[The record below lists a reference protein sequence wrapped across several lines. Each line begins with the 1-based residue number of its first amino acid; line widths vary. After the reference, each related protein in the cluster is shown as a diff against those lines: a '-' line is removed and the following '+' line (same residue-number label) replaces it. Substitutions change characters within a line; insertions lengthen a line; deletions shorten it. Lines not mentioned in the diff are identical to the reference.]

1 MPPSNHAARSL
12 QKRSAY
18 TRTAGNMLVNDS
30 NRQPWTYWLGY
41 DSGAG
46 RYPIGPNG
54 PYSVEVIPAVTRLTA
69 IITDALSAVP
79 YKVIRDSTG
88 ETLPTPRW
96 LIDPQLLRPD
106 ERYPSQVLPS
116 VLRNPRTVVW
126 GEYARGAV
134 WHGTGFFICLDDDA
148 GTPIAGTVRVL
159 HPQFV
164 TPVRDEEGTLVW
176 EIASDSGTPV
186 RSDREGYLTIGP
198 LRWRIIP
205 LRDPHA
211 PIDAEGHSV
220 GLFERH
226 QDVFGTTAAISGYT
240 KGTFTSGVPSGV
252 ISVNTPGFT
261 QEQAT
266 ALKGAWME
274 AHGGDRRSVAVLNAT
289 TEFKPLSF
297 SPVDAALGETKRAN
311 MADMALA
318 FALDPAGALGI
329 SMGNSA
335 TYANVQQYYSRL
347 KADLL
352 PWIEVYEQ
360 VLSSLLPQGQS
371 VRLDFSE
378 LTRPDP
384 TEQYA
389 SLAGAIQSG
398 LMTQDEARA
407 VIGLPPAPAPPPP
420 PPQLEQPEPDPTEQD
435 PDDPEQ
441 RGALPWQLRRN
452 P

>member
-1 MPPSNHAARSL
+1 
-12 QKRSAY
+12 
-18 TRTAGNMLVNDS
+18 MLVNDS
-30 NRQPWTYWLGY
+30 SQPWTYWLGY

-54 PYSVEVIPAVTRLTA
+54 PFTVEVIPAVTRLTA

-88 ETLPTPRW
+88 ETIPTPRW
-96 LIDPQLLRPD
+96 LTDPQLLRPD
-106 ERYPSQVLPS
+106 DRYPAQVLPAT
-116 VLRNPRTVVW
+116 LRHPRTVVW

-134 WHGTGFFICLDDDA
+134 WHGTGFMICLDDDA
-148 GTPIAGTVRVL
+148 GTPIAGTVRIL

-164 TPVRDEEGTLVW
+164 TPVRDEQGTLVW
-176 EIASDSGTPV
+176 EIANDSGSPV
-186 RSDREGYLTIGP
+186 RADREGYLTIGP

-205 LRDPHA
+205 FRDPHA

-226 QDVFGTTAAISGYT
+226 QDVFDTSNTITGYT

-252 ISVNTPGFT
+252 LQVQTPGLT
-261 QEQAT
+261 QEQAV
-266 ALKGAWME
+266 ALKQAWMA
-274 AHGGDRRSVAVLNAT
+274 AHGGDRRSPAILNAT

-297 SPVDAALGETKRAN
+297 SPVDAALDTTKRGNLADIC
-311 MADMALA
+311 MA
-318 FALDPAGALGI
+318 FGLDPNGALGI
-329 SMGNSA
+329 SLGNSS
-335 TYANVQQYYSRL
+335 TYANVQAYYSRL

-352 PWIEVYEQ
+352 PWIETYEQ
-360 VLSSLLPQGQS
+360 VLSALLPAGQS

-384 TEQYA
+384 EQQYA
-389 SLAGAIQSG
+389 ALAGAITSG

-407 VIGLPPAPAPPPP
+407 VIGLPPAPEPPPP
-420 PPQLEQPEPDPTEQD
+420 PPPPEPI
-435 PDDPEQ
+435 PEPQ
-441 RGALPWQLRRN
+441 AEPELAPAPAARSSLPWRDRR
-452 P
+452 